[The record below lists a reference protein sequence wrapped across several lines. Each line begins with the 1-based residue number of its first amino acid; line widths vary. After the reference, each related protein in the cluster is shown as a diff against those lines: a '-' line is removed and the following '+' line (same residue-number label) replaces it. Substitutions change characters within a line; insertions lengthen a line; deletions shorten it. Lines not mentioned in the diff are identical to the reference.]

1 MIKKGPENL
10 KRELFSCTIKIM
22 QLNTADDDRIILGDC
37 IEILNQLEPDS
48 VDMIFAD
55 PPYNLQLRQSLYR
68 PDLSHVAAVD
78 DEWDKFDDFETYD
91 QFTRDWLSACKRV
104 LKPSGTLWVIGSYHN
119 IYRVGAI
126 LQDLDYWI
134 LNDVVWVKSNPM
146 PNFRGVRLTNAH
158 ETLIWAQKERGEGY
172 TFNHHSLKMMN
183 DDLQMRSDWY
193 FARCSGKERLKENGS
208 RAHSTQKPLALLYR
222 VLQVCTN
229 EGDLVLDPFFGSGTT
244 GAAARLLRR
253 RFIGIEREESYVRI
267 ASERIARVT
276 PLGEDFLLSQINPR
290 REPRLPFGELLEN
303 GFLRPGVSL
312 FFGEHSDQAAQV
324 MADGSLVMDGKR
336 GSIHQLGRELKNGP
350 VNGWTA
356 WYYLDES
363 RGKRYP
369 IDRLRQQL
377 REFLSEKGDLES

>member
-1 MIKKGPENL
+1 MRFSSKIKDMNRSLEDGD
-10 KRELFSCTIKIM
+10 
-22 QLNTADDDRIILGDC
+22 QIIQGDC
-37 IEILNQLEPDS
+37 IEVMNNLEPDS

-55 PPYNLQLRQSLYR
+55 PPYNLQLRQQLFR
-68 PDLSHVAAVD
+68 PDLSHVEAVND
-78 DEWDKFDDFETYD
+78 KWDKFDDFETYD
-91 QFTRDWLSACKRV
+91 QFTREWLAAAKRI
-104 LKPSGTLWVIGSYHN
+104 LKPNGTLWVIGSYHN

-134 LNDVVWVKSNPM
+134 LNDVIWVKSNPM

-158 ETLIWAQKERGEGY
+158 ETLIWAQKKRGETY
-172 TFNHHSLKMMN
+172 TFNHHGLKMMN

-222 VLQVCTN
+222 VLQTCTN

-253 RFIGIEREESYVRI
+253 RFIGIEREDSYIRL
-267 ASERIARVT
+267 ATERIAGVT

-290 REPRLPFGELLEN
+290 REPRVPFGGLIEN
-303 GFLRPGVSL
+303 GFITPGTDL
-312 FFGEHSDQAAQV
+312 YFGEKSDLAAKV
-324 MADGSLVMDGKR
+324 MADGSLVLDGKR
-336 GSIHQLGRELKNGP
+336 GSIHQLGRQIKAGP

-356 WYYLDES
+356 WYYLDENK
-363 RGKRYP
+363 GKRYP

-377 REFLSEKGDLES
+377 REYLSEKGDLES

>member
-1 MIKKGPENL
+1 MQALSI
-10 KRELFSCTIKIM
+10 FSSTIMNMNRAEKEED
-22 QLNTADDDRIILGDC
+22 QIILGDC
-37 IEILNQLEPDS
+37 VEIMRQMEPDS

-55 PPYNLQLRQSLYR
+55 PPYNLQLRQQLYR
-68 PDLSHVAAVD
+68 PDLSHVEAVND
-78 DEWDKFDDFETYD
+78 AWDKFDDFETYD
-91 QFTRDWLSACKRV
+91 QFTKDWLSACQRV

-119 IYRVGAI
+119 IYRVGTI
-126 LQDLDYWI
+126 LQNLDFWI

-158 ETLIWAQKERGEGY
+158 ETLIWAQKQRGSTY

-183 DDLQMRSDWY
+183 DDLQLRSDWY
-193 FARCSGKERLKENGS
+193 FPRCSGKERLKENGS

-253 RFIGIEREESYVRI
+253 RFIGIEREETYVKL
-267 ASERIARVT
+267 ATERIAAVT
-276 PLGEDFLLSQINPR
+276 PLGEDFLLAQLNPR

-303 GFLRPGVSL
+303 GFLMPGTNL
-312 FFGEHSDQAAQV
+312 YFGENGTQSAQV
-324 MADGSLVMDGKR
+324 MADGSLMMGDKR
-336 GSIHQLGRELKNGP
+336 GSIHQLGRQLKAGP

-356 WYYLDES
+356 WFYWDETK
-363 RGKRYP
+363 GKRYP
-369 IDRLRQQL
+369 IDRLRQKL
-377 REFLSEKGDLES
+377 RVYLSEKGDIE

>member
-1 MIKKGPENL
+1 MIKKGPGNL

-22 QLNTADDDRIILGDC
+22 QPNTADDDRIILGDC

-126 LQDLDYWI
+126 LQDLGYWI

-253 RFIGIEREESYVRI
+253 RFIGIEREEFYVRI

>member
-1 MIKKGPENL
+1 MNQFDI
-10 KRELFSCTIKIM
+10 
-22 QLNTADDDRIILGDC
+22 DDDQIILGDC
-37 IEILNQLEPDS
+37 IEVMRQMEPDS

-55 PPYNLQLRQSLYR
+55 PPYNLQLKQQLYR
-68 PDLSHVAAVD
+68 PDLSHVEAVD
-78 DEWDKFDDFETYD
+78 DHWDKFDDFMTYD
-91 QFTRDWLSACKRV
+91 QFTRDWLREAKRI
-104 LKPSGTLWVIGSYHN
+104 LKPSGTIWVIGSYHN
-119 IYRVGAI
+119 IYRVGSI
-126 LQDLDYWI
+126 IQDLGYWI
-134 LNDVVWVKSNPM
+134 LNDVIWVKSNPM

-158 ETLIWAQKERGEGY
+158 ETLIWAQKQRGATY

-229 EGDLVLDPFFGSGTT
+229 EGDLILDPFFGSGTT

-267 ASERIARVT
+267 ASERIANVT

-303 GFLRPGVSL
+303 GFLKPGATL
-312 FFGEHSDQAAQV
+312 YFGETSPLAAQV
-324 MADGSLVMDGKR
+324 MADGSLVLDGKR
-336 GSIHQLGRELKNGP
+336 GSIHQLGRQLKNGP

-356 WYYLDES
+356 WYYQDELK
-363 RGKRYP
+363 GKRFP

-377 REFLSEKGDLES
+377 REYLSEKGDLES

>member
-1 MIKKGPENL
+1 MNRSVEDGD
-10 KRELFSCTIKIM
+10 
-22 QLNTADDDRIILGDC
+22 QIIQGDC
-37 IEILNQLEPDS
+37 IEVMNNLEADS
-48 VDMIFAD
+48 VDMVFAD
-55 PPYNLQLRQSLYR
+55 PPYNLQLRQQLFR
-68 PDLSHVAAVD
+68 PDLSHVEAVND
-78 DEWDKFDDFETYD
+78 KWDQFDDFDTYD
-91 QFTRDWLSACKRV
+91 QFTRDWLAAAKRI

-126 LQDLDYWI
+126 LQDLGYWI
-134 LNDVVWVKSNPM
+134 LNDVIWVKSNPM

-158 ETLIWAQKERGEGY
+158 ETLIWAQKKRGETY
-172 TFNHHSLKMMN
+172 TFNHHGLKMMN

-222 VLQVCTN
+222 VLQTCTN

-253 RFIGIEREESYVRI
+253 RFIGIEREDSYIRL
-267 ASERIARVT
+267 ATERIAGVT

-290 REPRLPFGELLEN
+290 REPRVPFGGLIEN
-303 GFLRPGVSL
+303 GFITPGTSL
-312 FFGEHSDQAAQV
+312 YFGEKSELTAKV

-336 GSIHQLGRELKNGP
+336 GSIHQLGRQIKAGP

-356 WYYLDES
+356 WYYLDENK
-363 RGKRYP
+363 GKRYP

-377 REFLSEKGDLES
+377 REYLSEKGDLES

>member
-1 MIKKGPENL
+1 MNRAEKE
-10 KRELFSCTIKIM
+10 ED
-22 QLNTADDDRIILGDC
+22 QIILGDC
-37 IEILNQLEPDS
+37 VEIMRQMEPDS

-55 PPYNLQLRQSLYR
+55 PPYNLQLRQQLYR
-68 PDLSHVAAVD
+68 PDLSHVEAVND
-78 DEWDKFDDFETYD
+78 AWDKFDDFETYD
-91 QFTRDWLSACKRV
+91 QFTKDWLSACQRV

-119 IYRVGAI
+119 IYRVGTI
-126 LQDLDYWI
+126 LQNLDFWI

-158 ETLIWAQKERGEGY
+158 ETLIWAQKQRGSTY

-183 DDLQMRSDWY
+183 DDLQLRSDWY
-193 FARCSGKERLKENGS
+193 FPRCSGKERLKENGS

-253 RFIGIEREESYVRI
+253 RFIGIEREETYVKL
-267 ASERIARVT
+267 ATERIAAVT
-276 PLGEDFLLSQINPR
+276 PLGEDFLLAQLNPR

-303 GFLRPGVSL
+303 GFLIPGTNL
-312 FFGEHSDQAAQV
+312 YFGENSTQSAQV
-324 MADGSLVMDGKR
+324 MADGSLTMGDKR
-336 GSIHQLGRELKNGP
+336 GSIHQLGRQLKAGP

-356 WYYLDES
+356 WFYWDES
-363 RGKRYP
+363 KGKRYP
-369 IDRLRQQL
+369 IDRLRQKL
-377 REFLSEKGDLES
+377 RVYLSEKGDIE